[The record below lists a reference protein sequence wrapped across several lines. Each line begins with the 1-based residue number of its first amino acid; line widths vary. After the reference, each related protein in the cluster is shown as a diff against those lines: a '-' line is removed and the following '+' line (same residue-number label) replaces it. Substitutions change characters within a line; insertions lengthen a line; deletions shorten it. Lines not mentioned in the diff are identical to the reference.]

1 MRKLIVNKKYDNK
14 KLNTFILNSFP
25 ELSQNMLGK
34 ALRQKDIRINGIRTK
49 ENVTIHENDEI
60 AIYIADEFLFKNVD
74 YQIIYEDDNILVI
87 NKPSGI
93 EVVCSHSEEK
103 SLSNILKEKYS
114 FVEPCHRLDRN
125 TSRFSFIRKK

>member
-49 ENVTIHENDEI
+49 ENVTIHEND
-60 AIYIADEFLFKNVD
+60 
-74 YQIIYEDDNILVI
+74 
-87 NKPSGI
+87 
-93 EVVCSHSEEK
+93 
-103 SLSNILKEKYS
+103 
-114 FVEPCHRLDRN
+114 
-125 TSRFSFIRKK
+125 